1 MFLKSYIKEV
11 LLSEEAKENNLSDSE
26 KSKSFEEVINQN
38 EELENKTKIIISNN
52 TLPPGML
59 INSKET
65 AITYFV
71 LGDIIFSHLSGLE
84 SFLLP
89 NKNVSNDIRTL
100 AGTAGVSI
108 QMIMSNPNFRSVV
121 SIYNNFKDR
130 ISNNNDLK
138 KIAFLY
144 NESLEFLKK
153 SNISSIMLERQN
165 KIKLRRASLVS
176 VIKISKN
183 MYMSDEEINASKI
196 VKLIKTRLI

>member
-1 MFLKSYIKEV
+1 MFLKSYIKEI